1 MIAVALREWLVQ
13 QEHPEITFRPTTAG
27 HRRAAL
33 AGGPKVSTIAK
44 VWLDHNSTER
54 SPAIVA
60 DYLSLPTVRVEA
72 ALSYW
77 AEHRDEIDR
86 ELAEE
91 DAAARVEHAAWLRR
105 QELNAL

>member
-1 MIAVALREWLVQ
+1 M
-13 QEHPEITFRPTTAG
+13 
-27 HRRAAL
+27 
-33 AGGPKVSTIAK
+33 STIAK